1 MLLLSWLSFLFER
14 GYISPMNDMSSNT
27 VVLEQIK
34 DTTFAL
40 RTKLFRGL
48 ADASRLSILDAL
60 RTRPLSVGEIV
71 AITGLS
77 QSNASNHLRCLSE
90 CGLVSGDQRGRFV
103 HYRLSDERL
112 NDLFLLSDELLTE
125 IASAVDTCGN
135 YGTS

>member
-1 MLLLSWLSFLFER
+1 MTD
-14 GYISPMNDMSSNT
+14 ISSN
-27 VVLEQIK
+27 VEVLERIK

-77 QSNASNHLRCLSE
+77 QPNASNHLRCLSE
-90 CGLVSGDQRGRFV
+90 CGLVSGEQRGRFV
-103 HYRLSDERL
+103 HYRLSDQRL

-125 IASAVDTCGN
+125 TACAVDTCGN